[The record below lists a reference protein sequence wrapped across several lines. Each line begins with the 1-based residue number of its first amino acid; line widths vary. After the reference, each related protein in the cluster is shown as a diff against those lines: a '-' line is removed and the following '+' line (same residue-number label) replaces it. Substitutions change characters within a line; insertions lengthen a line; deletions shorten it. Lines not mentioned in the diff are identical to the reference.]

1 MSIVKEIRVA
11 EKAAAVIEN
20 WMGGFMGD
28 TEAMQ
33 LFRDIAVDE
42 YAEEV
47 IRLGIEKYTADIRGM
62 YAGGSAA

>member
-20 WMGGFMGD
+20 WTGGFMSD
-28 TEAMQ
+28 AEAMQ
-33 LFRDIAVDE
+33 MFKDIAIDE
-42 YAEEV
+42 YTEEV
-47 IRLGIEKYTADIRGM
+47 LRLGIEKHAADIRGM